1 MANLRMR
8 QAVLQAL
15 DDALSED
22 EAVILLGED
31 IAVAGGP
38 FKCTDGLLKK
48 YGADR
53 IIDTPISEMGFM
65 GAAVGAAA
73 CGLRPVVEI
82 MFIEFIGVALDQLT
96 TQAATLRYL
105 SRGRLT
111 APLVMRASVGAG
123 QGFGCQHSQILDH
136 WFRGIPGLKLCMPS
150 GSRTAYGLLRAAID
164 DPDPVVV
171 LEPRILYGEHE
182 DLALDRN
189 FRLPLGSAE
198 IARHGG
204 EVTLVAA
211 GAMTPVAL
219 KAAKRAAAD
228 IEVID
233 LLSLWPWDKA
243 TISASLARTGRL
255 VTLEESTRGA
265 GWGGDVVATLASEC
279 FGSFKAPPH
288 RITLP
293 DAPIP
298 YAGELEAQYLP
309 SPEYVAAQVDA
320 LVTREAAPPPWWR
333 EAV

>member
-1 MANLRMR
+1 MVNIRMR

-15 DDALSED
+15 DDALAED
-22 EAVILLGED
+22 DNVILLGED
-31 IAVAGGP
+31 IAAAGGP
-38 FKCTDGLLKK
+38 FKCTEGLLEK
-48 YGADR
+48 YSADR
-53 IIDTPISEMGFM
+53 VIDTPISEMGFM

-73 CGLRPVVEI
+73 CGLRPVVEM
-82 MFIEFIGVALDQLT
+82 MFVEFIGVALDQLT

-136 WFRGIPGLKLCMPS
+136 WFRGTPGLKVCMPS

-164 DPDPVVV
+164 DPDPVIV

-182 DLALDRN
+182 VFELDRN
-189 FRLPLGSAE
+189 LRVPLGSAE
-198 IARHGG
+198 IVRVGR
-204 EVTLVAA
+204 EVTLVAV
-211 GAMTPVAL
+211 GAMTSVAL

-233 LLSLWPWDKA
+233 LLSLSPWDKT
-243 TISASLARTGRL
+243 TIGGSLVRTGRL
-255 VTLEESTRGA
+255 VTVEEATRGA
-265 GWGGDVVATLASEC
+265 GWGADIVATLASEC

-309 SPEYVAAQVDA
+309 GPDYVAAQVDA
-320 LVTREAAPPPWWR
+320 LVTRGAAPPPWWR

>member
-1 MANLRMR
+1 LANLRMR

-22 EAVILLGED
+22 EMVILLGED

-53 IIDTPISEMGFM
+53 VIDTPISEMGFM

-96 TQAATLRYL
+96 TQAATMRYL

-136 WFRGIPGLKLCMPS
+136 WFRGTPGLKVCMPS

-164 DPDPVVV
+164 DPDPVIL
-171 LEPRILYGEHE
+171 LEPRILYGEQE
-182 DLALDRN
+182 DFTLDRD
-189 FRLPLGSAE
+189 FRMPLGSAE
-198 IARHGG
+198 IARHGR
-204 EVTLVAA
+204 EVTLVAV
-211 GAMTPVAL
+211 GAMTAVAL

-243 TISASLARTGRL
+243 TIRSSLARTGRL

-279 FGSFKAPPH
+279 FGSFKAPPY

-298 YAGELEAQYLP
+298 YAGELEARYLP
-309 SPEYVAAQVDA
+309 SPEYVAEQVDA
-320 LVTREAAPPPWWR
+320 LVTREAAPPPWWK
-333 EAV
+333 ETV